1 MYYIRKIGQLSVK
14 RDNQLKNI
22 NLKKVVCT
30 VPAVKNKNVS
40 SKQRFLLGLNVTHF
54 FQPTPT
60 SIKTMRTVT
69 NNHLFNHH
77 SSSRSMSTYS
87 ETIRTHPFN
96 ECKNNQ
102 RNIRFQNAITQ
113 HEGHKE
119 WKWWVI
125 CERATE
131 TGWSWPLGGWRRRL
145 RTNCSSKVCPRSF
158 LDDRK
163 WLSLRFKSS
172 PAQFENS
179 RKTFELLA
187 WQGRGR
193 NSVSSNSWGQFPELG
208 FEPSK
213 T

>member
-22 NLKKVVCT
+22 NLKKVVSCKFKIVLHCT
-30 VPAVKNKNVS
+30 S
-40 SKQRFLLGLNVTHF
+40 SKKQKRVIQAEILLGLNVTHF
-54 FQPTPT
+54 FQPTTT

-69 NNHLFNHH
+69 INHLFNHH
-77 SSSRSMSTYS
+77 SSSRSMSTYF

-119 WKWWVI
+119 CKWWVI

-163 WLSLRFKSS
+163 WLSKVQIIPRTIWILEKDFRASCMTRSGAKFGI
-172 PAQFENS
+172 Q
-179 RKTFELLA
+179 
-187 WQGRGR
+187 
-193 NSVSSNSWGQFPELG
+193 
-208 FEPSK
+208 
-213 T
+213 